1 MSAEVE
7 GIAGAC
13 DPAPMECGHSWR
25 EALSELP
32 SAGGISKYRTPRTC
46 TRVSQL
52 FLSSLGVLS
61 LEEFK
66 QLNIH
71 DFHKYMGSQK
81 VKMSDLVRNS
91 QHTWLYQG
99 EGAHQVMRAIRQR

>member
-1 MSAEVE
+1 MVGTVGGRHFLKCLQLVASPSTGHQE
-7 GIAGAC
+7 
-13 DPAPMECGHSWR
+13 PAPE
-25 EALSELP
+25 
-32 SAGGISKYRTPRTC
+32 SAS
-46 TRVSQL
+46 
-52 FLSSLGVLS
+52 FSSLPVGVLS

-66 QLNIH
+66 QLNIR

>member
-1 MSAEVE
+1 MLHTVSPDWGLCDEGSFCSALSWWFSKYKMQELL
-7 GIAGAC
+7 
-13 DPAPMECGHSWR
+13 PAPDS
-25 EALSELP
+25 
-32 SAGGISKYRTPRTC
+32 GGFSCVPI
-46 TRVSQL
+46 
-52 FLSSLGVLS
+52 GVLS

-66 QLNIH
+66 QLNIR

>member
-1 MSAEVE
+1 MLHTLDPDWGLCEE
-7 GIAGAC
+7 GSFLQCPQLVFLRVQDA
-13 DPAPMECGHSWR
+13 
-25 EALSELP
+25 
-32 SAGGISKYRTPRTC
+32 RTVTS
-46 TRVSQL
+46 TRVSG
-52 FLSSLGVLS
+52 FSCVPIGVLS

-66 QLNIH
+66 QLNIR

>member
-1 MSAEVE
+1 MVDPKWGNFCSALSWCFLRVQN
-7 GIAGAC
+7 AKNC
-13 DPAPMECGHSWR
+13 LLPAPQSTGFSP
-25 EALSELP
+25 LP
-32 SAGGISKYRTPRTC
+32 
-46 TRVSQL
+46 V
-52 FLSSLGVLS
+52 GVLS

-66 QLNIH
+66 RLNIR

>member
-1 MSAEVE
+1 MVDSLSTRGQELL
-7 GIAGAC
+7 
-13 DPAPMECGHSWR
+13 PAPE
-25 EALSELP
+25 
-32 SAGGISKYRTPRTC
+32 SAS
-46 TRVSQL
+46 
-52 FLSSLGVLS
+52 FSSLPVGVLS

-66 QLNIH
+66 QLNIR

>member
-1 MSAEVE
+1 MQELL
-7 GIAGAC
+7 
-13 DPAPMECGHSWR
+13 PAPES
-25 EALSELP
+25 
-32 SAGGISKYRTPRTC
+32 GGFSCVPI
-46 TRVSQL
+46 
-52 FLSSLGVLS
+52 GVLS

-66 QLNIH
+66 QLNIR